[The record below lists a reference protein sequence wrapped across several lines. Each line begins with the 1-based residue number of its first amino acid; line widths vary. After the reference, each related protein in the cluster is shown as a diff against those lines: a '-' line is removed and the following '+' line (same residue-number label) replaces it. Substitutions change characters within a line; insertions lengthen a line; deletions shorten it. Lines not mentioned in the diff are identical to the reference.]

1 MASLRRVGVGLR
13 LASPGLAALPPLG
26 GAEGSTIVNDLMSE
40 HATLVSAVLGLGL
53 GLGFGL
59 GLGLGFGAKALDL
72 GLKGEGFRVS
82 VRS

>member
-1 MASLRRVGVGLR
+1 MHSQAGLSPGLASLRRVGVGLR

-40 HATLVSAVLGLGL
+40 HATLVSAVVGLGL

-59 GLGLGFGAKALDL
+59 GLGLGF
-72 GLKGEGFRVS
+72 S
-82 VRS
+82 VRVFG

>member
-1 MASLRRVGVGLR
+1 MKVRVRVGSGLELG

-40 HATLVSAVLGLGL
+40 HATLVSAVVGLGL

-59 GLGLGFGAKALDL
+59 GLGLGF
-72 GLKGEGFRVS
+72 S
-82 VRS
+82 VRVFG